1 MELDFHPI
9 CHSVHTGVLMVL
21 SSSALCL
28 VEPSHVEPSHILP
41 TVDNLKGT
49 RFSNPWL
56 WRKEAKKT
64 KHVNIDGL
72 TQHVQSLAGAGVL
85 SVTLSDLAW
94 NVQ

>member
-21 SSSALCL
+21 SSSALRL
-28 VEPSHVEPSHILP
+28 VEPSHIVP

-56 WRKEAKKT
+56 WRKEAEKT

-72 TQHVQSLAGAGVL
+72 TQHLQSLAGAGVL
-85 SVTLSDLAW
+85 SAALSDLAW

>member
-1 MELDFHPI
+1 MIFTPLAS
-9 CHSVHTGVLMVL
+9 SVHTGVLMVL
-21 SSSALCL
+21 FCSALRL
-28 VEPSHVEPSHILP
+28 VDPSHIVP
-41 TVDNLKGT
+41 TVDNLKGI

-72 TQHVQSLAGAGVL
+72 TQHVQSLAGASVL
-85 SVTLSDLAW
+85 SAALSDLAW

>member
-28 VEPSHVEPSHILP
+28 VEPSHIVP
-41 TVDNLKGT
+41 TVDNSKGT

-85 SVTLSDLAW
+85 SAALSDLAW